1 VRCLRLNPRS
11 SAARVLALVLLV
23 VGWGIP
29 LAFPHLAEDD
39 LLCVVG
45 EGGSE
50 GASKVGAAD
59 LTAVA
64 DHCAVCHL
72 QRSFR
77 SADLAGSRHA
87 VALASALL
95 RLPMTQ
101 QHSPQPARHR
111 LPARAPP
118 A

>member
-1 VRCLRLNPRS
+1 VTFRLHPRS
-11 SAARVLALVLLV
+11 SAARVLALALLV

-29 LAFPHLAEDD
+29 LAFPHVGEDD
-39 LLCVVG
+39 LLCAVS
-45 EGGSE
+45 EGGS
-50 GASKVGAAD
+50 GDAPQVSSSDMAA
-59 LTAVA
+59 AA

-77 SADLAGSRHA
+77 SADVAGNRHA
-87 VALASALL
+87 VPLASALL
-95 RLPMTQ
+95 RLPPAQ
-101 QHSPQPARHR
+101 QDPHQPARHR